1 MMINQNLIDEI
12 GEKISQ
18 TLHTSPLKDMENN
31 LRALLQSLLQ
41 KLDLVTREEFD
52 VQQQVLLRTREQ
64 LTTLETRL
72 AELEKTASPAT
83 LTAPATPDAPTTTD

>member
-1 MMINQNLIDEI
+1 MLINQNIIDEI
-12 GEKISQ
+12 SGKISQ
-18 TLHTSPLKDMENN
+18 TLQTSPLKDIESN

-64 LTTLETRL
+64 LTDLESRV
-72 AELEKTASPAT
+72 AELEKMLTPASADPPAIT
-83 LTAPATPDAPTTTD
+83 E

>member
-18 TLHTSPLKDMENN
+18 TLQTSPLKDMENN
-31 LRALLQSLLQ
+31 LRALLANLL
-41 KLDLVTREEFD
+41 KNLDLVTREEFD

-64 LTTLETRL
+64 LTALEARV
-72 AELEKTASPAT
+72 AELEHTLVPA
-83 LTAPATPDAPTTTD
+83 APTSE

>member
-18 TLHTSPLKDMENN
+18 TLQTSPLKDMENN
-31 LRALLQSLLQ
+31 LRALLANLL
-41 KLDLVTREEFD
+41 KNLDLVTREEFD

-64 LTTLETRL
+64 LTALEARV
-72 AELEKTASPAT
+72 AELEHALTPA
-83 LTAPATPDAPTTTD
+83 APASE

>member
-18 TLHTSPLKDMENN
+18 TLQTSPLKDMENN
-31 LRALLQSLLQ
+31 LRALLANLL
-41 KLDLVTREEFD
+41 KNLDLVTREEFD

-64 LTTLETRL
+64 LTTLEARV
-72 AELEKTASPAT
+72 AELEHALTPA
-83 LTAPATPDAPTTTD
+83 APASE